1 MSHSLRRNS
10 YLEVP
15 RRSHRRLGVALLATC
30 CVACTALMVGCGGSS
45 SDESTVVTPP
55 DPVGGDAE
63 PTTDPSDPPGG
74 LVLPPG
80 EIPEASPAD
89 AAPADAAPA
98 DGSPAKPGGF
108 EMPEQADV
116 PPADSAA
123 TGTPDIRYASWEE
136 IEQHVTSTGKITV
149 VDLWSLSCE
158 PCLKE
163 FPGLV
168 RLHNSYGSRVQCV
181 AVDMDF
187 DGRKSRP
194 PEYYQPRVADFLAS
208 VGADF
213 TTYISS
219 TPSEDIYAATDLD
232 SIPAVLIYD
241 QAGKIVQVF
250 ADAGDTVGFTYEKDI
265 IPLVAKLAG

>member
-1 MSHSLRRNS
+1 MSQSLRRNS
-10 YLEVP
+10 PWEIP
-15 RRSHRRLGVALLATC
+15 SRSRHRLRATLVATC
-30 CVACTALMVGCGGSS
+30 CLVCTAWMVGCGGST
-45 SDESTVVTPP
+45 SDERTVVTPP
-55 DPVGGDAE
+55 E
-63 PTTDPSDPPGG
+63 PAGSAPEPSADPSDAPAPGG
-74 LVLPPG
+74 LELPPG
-80 EIPEASPAD
+80 EIPEVTPPD
-89 AAPADAAPA
+89 P
-98 DGSPAKPGGF
+98 SPAKPGGL
-108 EMPEQADV
+108 EMPTETTP

-123 TGTPDIRYASWEE
+123 ARTPDVRYASWEE
-136 IEQHVTSTGKITV
+136 IEQHITSTGKITV

-187 DGRKSRP
+187 DGRASRP
-194 PEYYQPRVADFLAS
+194 PEYYHPRVADFLTS

-213 TTYISS
+213 TTFISS
-219 TPSEDIYAATDLD
+219 TPSEEIYAATELD

-241 QAGKIVQVF
+241 QAGKVVQVF

>member
-1 MSHSLRRNS
+1 MSQSLRRNS
-10 YLEVP
+10 YLAVP
-15 RRSHRRLGVALLATC
+15 RRSHHRLGAALLATC
-30 CVACTALMVGCGGSS
+30 CLACAALTAGCGGST

-55 DPVGGDAE
+55 DPVGTDAP
-63 PTTDPSDPPGG
+63 PTADPSDPPGG

-89 AAPADAAPA
+89 D
-98 DGSPAKPGGF
+98 SPAKPGGF

-123 TGTPDIRYASWEE
+123 TGAADIRYASWEE
-136 IEQHVTSTGKITV
+136 IEQFVTSTGKITV

-168 RLHNSYGSRVQCV
+168 RLLNSYGSRVQCV

-194 PEYYQPRVADFLAS
+194 PEYYQPRVADFLAG
-208 VGADF
+208 VGAEF
-213 TTYISS
+213 PTYISN
-219 TPSEDIYAATDLD
+219 TPSDEIYAATELD

-241 QAGKIVQVF
+241 QTGKIVQVF
-250 ADAGDTVGFTYEKDI
+250 ADAGDTVGFTYETDI

>member
-1 MSHSLRRNS
+1 MSQSLRRNS
-10 YLEVP
+10 CLEVL
-15 RRSHRRLGVALLATC
+15 RRSHHRLGLALLATC
-30 CVACTALMVGCGGSS
+30 CVACTAMTVGCGGSN

-55 DPVGGDAE
+55 DPVGNDTA
-63 PTTDPSDPPGG
+63 PTADSSDPPGG

-80 EIPEASPAD
+80 EIPDASPAD
-89 AAPADAAPA
+89 D
-98 DGSPAKPGGF
+98 SPAKPGGF

-116 PPADSAA
+116 PPADAAA

-136 IEQHVTSTGKITV
+136 IEQLVTSTGKITV

-194 PEYYQPRVADFLAS
+194 PEYYQPRVADFLTS
-208 VGADF
+208 VGAEF

-219 TPSEDIYAATDLD
+219 TPSDEIYAATDLD

-250 ADAGDTVGFTYEKDI
+250 ADAGDTVGFTYESDI